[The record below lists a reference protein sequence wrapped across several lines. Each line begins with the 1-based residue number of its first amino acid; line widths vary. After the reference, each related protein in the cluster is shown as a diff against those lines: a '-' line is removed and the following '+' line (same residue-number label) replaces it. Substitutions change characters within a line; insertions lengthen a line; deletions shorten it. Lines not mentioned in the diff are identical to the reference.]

1 MSMGEI
7 GYYVWSQDWSEM
19 QGYDNAGN
27 PIGSPIPR
35 DEVWSSGNM
44 VNPTGEEGAATGGE
58 QRYNGVKTFPQSRK
72 EEVTQFYKNKVAGQE
87 YGAPSLKA
95 EDFLTPDGRPIS
107 ANDAVAKWK
116 ELFPNTELDDAQILA
131 KVKDEMPQ
139 FQDVKQ
145 EDRDFARQGFTR
157 DMYSLQGD
165 AMKQGA
171 QMRGAYGGMG
181 SSMRGAYAG
190 GQNLQQQYSF
200 AEQDYERDIYN
211 LEQDA
216 MSSYE
221 SDLANFAT
229 TAGFKEGGL
238 VPNKKEE
245 TFLDVLARIPDAKG
259 S

>member
-1 MSMGEI
+1 MGELA
-7 GYYVWSQDWSEM
+7 YYIYRMDHSRERGRDGKRPVVI

-27 PIGSPIPR
+27 PIGDPITEPPGTLDGQTEYQGIR
-35 DEVWSSGNM
+35 VYPIE
-44 VNPTGEEGAATGGE
+44 
-58 QRYNGVKTFPQSRK
+58 RK
-72 EEVTQFYKNKVAGQE
+72 EEVTQFFQNKVAGLD

-131 KVKDEMPQ
+131 KVQDEMPR
-139 FQDVKQ
+139 FQAVKQ

-157 DMYSLQGD
+157 DMYGLQSD

-171 QMRGAYGGMG
+171 QMRGTYGGMG

-200 AEQDYERDIYN
+200 AEQDYKRDIYN

-229 TAGFKEGGL
+229 TAKFKEGGL

>member
-1 MSMGEI
+1 MGELA
-7 GYYVWSQDWSEM
+7 YYLHTGDGLNQGKKISTV

-27 PIGSPIPR
+27 PVGERKEIPFSFNYR
-35 DEVWSSGNM
+35 S
-44 VNPTGEEGAATGGE
+44 EEGNYEGI
-58 QRYNGVKTFPQSRK
+58 RVYPQSRK
-72 EEVTQFYKNKVAGQE
+72 EEVTQFFKNKVAGLD

-95 EDFLTPDGRPIS
+95 EDFLTPDGKPIS
-107 ANDAVAKWK
+107 PNAALAKWK
-116 ELFPNTELDDAQILA
+116 ELFPNTTLEDATIL
-131 KVKDEMPQ
+131 KKINDEMPR
-139 FQDVKQ
+139 FQAVKQ
-145 EDRDFARQGFTR
+145 EDRDFARQGFKR
-157 DMYSLQGD
+157 DMYGLQSD

-171 QMRGAYGGMG
+171 QMRGAYGSGMG

>member
-1 MSMGEI
+1 MGEI
-7 GYYVWSQDWSEM
+7 AYYLHTGDGLNQGKKISTV

-27 PIGSPIPR
+27 PVGERKEIPFSFNYR
-35 DEVWSSGNM
+35 S
-44 VNPTGEEGAATGGE
+44 EEGDYEGI
-58 QRYNGVKTFPQSRK
+58 RVYPQSRK
-72 EEVTQFYKNKVAGQE
+72 EEVTQFFKNKVAGLD

-95 EDFLTPDGRPIS
+95 EDFLTPDGKPIS
-107 ANDAVAKWK
+107 PNAALAKWK
-116 ELFPNTELDDAQILA
+116 ELFPNTELDDATIL
-131 KVKDEMPQ
+131 KKINDEMPQ
-139 FQDVKQ
+139 FQAVKQ
-145 EDRDFARQGFTR
+145 EDRDFAKQGFKR
-157 DMYSLQGD
+157 DMYGLQGD

-200 AEQDYERDIYN
+200 AEQDYEKDIYN

>member
-1 MSMGEI
+1 MNGE
-7 GYYVWSQDWSEM
+7 GERAKHVAYLPSVETVV
-19 QGYDNAGN
+19 
-27 PIGSPIPR
+27 GSDGKPQR
-35 DEVWSSGNM
+35 V
-44 VNPTGEEGAATGGE
+44 ATYHQVKWDG
-58 QRYNGVKTFPQSRK
+58 QAWVKTGYTENTKPANAQIMNETTMQMTPEDLK
-72 EEVTQFYKNKVAGQE
+72 LEG
-87 YGAPSLKA
+87 YGAPNLKA
-95 EDFLTPDGRPIS
+95 SDFLDASGNPLNPY
-107 ANDAVAKWK
+107 DAVAKWK

-139 FQDVKQ
+139 YQAVKQ
-145 EDRDFARQGFTR
+145 EERDFARQGFKR
-157 DMYSLQGD
+157 DMYGLQSD

-171 QMRGAYGGMG
+171 QMRGAYGSGMG

-200 AEQDYERDIYN
+200 AEKDYERDIYN